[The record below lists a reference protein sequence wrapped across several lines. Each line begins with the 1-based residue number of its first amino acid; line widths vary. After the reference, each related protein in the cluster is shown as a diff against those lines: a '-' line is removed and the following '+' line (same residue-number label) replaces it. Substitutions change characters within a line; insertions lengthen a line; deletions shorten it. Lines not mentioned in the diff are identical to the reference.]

1 MKVLVLPLCLW
12 LASGVACFRAAAE
25 VVCARS
31 SSGQFVAREFQLG
44 GVPAAAGAIRRE
56 TADTKGF
63 MLVSRPT
70 LSGEDDSKIVL
81 DPSVLVVSCERLKN
95 VFLIELGL
103 DDQWQG
109 SVNLLI
115 DSPAQKEKRPRLAAI
130 YHPDGWTYSL
140 ELPKSIDP
148 QLLVRALLQTLFLEL
163 ANRNAGSQCAEIP
176 GWLVEGMG
184 AQLKAFNF
192 PTYVL
197 QPNAQMDGNRV
208 KLEGLDMIRSEF
220 RNHAPLSF
228 QELSWPKDSD
238 RTGEGLE
245 LYRTCAQLFLEQLL
259 QFRDGQVLLAKMIRE
274 LPEHLNWQTA
284 FLSAFRPHFKQLL
297 DVEKWW
303 GLSCVNFTRDD
314 LAEPLTAEN
323 SWKELQDA
331 LDVPVQVHFEAQQMP
346 VEAKI
351 TLQEVITQWP
361 PADAIPALERATG
374 QLKYLHLRASPEL
387 RPVVDQYLKVLAG
400 YLNSDHGPKLEWTL
414 GKNHPSVFKTLK
426 SNAAEELDAA
436 DKQRDALRP
445 QKTQKMASKE
455 VPELSALENPK

>member
-1 MKVLVLPLCLW
+1 VKGLVLPLCIW
-12 LASGVACFRAAAE
+12 LASGVACFKAAAE

-44 GVPAAAGAIRRE
+44 GVPAAAGAIRR
-56 TADTKGF
+56 DSPDNKGF
-63 MLVSRPT
+63 LLVPRPT
-70 LSGEDDSKIVL
+70 VAGEDDSKIVL

-95 VFLIELGL
+95 LFLIELGL

-109 SVNLLI
+109 TVNLLI
-115 DSPAQKEKRPRLAAI
+115 DSASKKEKRPHLAAL
-130 YHPDGWTYSL
+130 YHPDGWSYSL

-176 GWLVEGMG
+176 TWLVEGMG

-192 PTYVL
+192 PTYIL
-197 QPNAQMDGNRV
+197 RPSAQLDGNRV

-220 RNHAPLSF
+220 SHHAPLSF

-259 QFRDGQVLLAKMIRE
+259 QFNDGKVLLAKMIRE

-284 FLSAFRPHFKQLL
+284 FLSAFRPHFNQLL

-303 GLSCVNFTRDD
+303 GLSCVDFTKED

-323 SWKELQDA
+323 TWKELQDA
-331 LDVPVQVHFEAQQMP
+331 LDVPVQVHFEAKQMP

-351 TLQEVITQWP
+351 TLQEVITKWQP
-361 PADAIPALERATG
+361 GDAFPALYRAVD
-374 QLKYLHLRASPEL
+374 QLKFLHLRASPEF
-387 RPVVDQYLKVLAG
+387 RPVVDQYLKILAD
-400 YLNSDHGPKLEWTL
+400 YLNIDRGPNLEWTL
-414 GKNHPSVFKTLK
+414 GKNHPSVFKILK
-426 SNAAEELDAA
+426 ANAAEQLDAA
-436 DKQRDALRP
+436 DKHREALRP
-445 QKTQKMASKE
+445 QKTQKIASKE
-455 VPELSALENPK
+455 VPQLSELGNPK